1 MENPFNADRNPSIS
15 KSNLLDFNNPIDY
28 VPIETKSVENS
39 SNKVSIYLS
48 IARLGGKSFRS
59 YSIFDSANLNF
70 SYVILS
76 SETETN

>member
-48 IARLGGKSFRS
+48 IARLGGKLFRS
-59 YSIFDSANLNF
+59 SILLIF